1 MFEAA
6 DIGSAKHEWSG
17 GREALSMIDL
27 DAERQLLLQTI
38 RQMTEHT
45 RFFDVELHLSDP
57 RFLSWAAGAAFRGLV
72 GWLFQAEAP
81 DLLESVFKPGN
92 GGHAQSGFAI
102 RNLDLTNVRRP
113 VFRLT
118 LFGNPEETP
127 ERIRELLRKKLPGV
141 PFGETGICSVL
152 TGEILS
158 PAEFRLDDYTFSMT
172 GEFRFETPVRLKRHK
187 EIVNAAEFSLAH
199 LASGAAERLMAL
211 GRQFCGLKDADMP
224 DPSPLVMGAALA
236 TPLRRSIRWLSQ
248 SRISDVSG
256 KTVCMDGCGGSFLY
270 SHIPRETAM
279 LLEWGASVNLGK
291 LTSAGCGAYSVH
303 WLRNV
308 TGE

>member
-1 MFEAA
+1 
-6 DIGSAKHEWSG
+6 
-17 GREALSMIDL
+17 MIDL
-27 DAERQLLLQTI
+27 DTERELLLRTI
-38 RQMTEHT
+38 RRVTDQT

-57 RFLSWAAGAAFRGLV
+57 RSLSWGAGAAFRGLL

-81 DLLESVFKPGN
+81 DLLESVFKPGS

-102 RNLDLTNVRRP
+102 RNLDLTRERRP

-118 LFGNPEETP
+118 LFGDPEQTP
-127 ERIRELLRKKLPGV
+127 ERIQELLRKKLPGV

-158 PAEFRLDDYTFSMT
+158 PAELRLTDYAFSMT
-172 GEFRFETPVRLKRHK
+172 GEFRLETPVRLKRHK
-187 EIVNAAEFSLAH
+187 EIVSAAEFSLAH
-199 LASGAAERLMAL
+199 LASGAAERLLAL
-211 GRQFCGLKDADMP
+211 GAQFGGLKEAEMP

-256 KTVCMDGCGGSFLY
+256 KTVCMDGCGGNFTY
-270 SHIPRETAM
+270 AHIPRETAL

-291 LTSAGCGAYSVH
+291 LTSAGCGAYSVR
-303 WLRNV
+303 WRGNV
-308 TGE
+308 AGE